1 MGAIPACNCNKKPGE
16 EEITFPDKDSKDI
29 EKVKSEQKMESPNS
43 ERIKEDTKVQSSNQL
58 NNINTKINSD
68 TNNNTSSL
76 VNHNNNVNNVSKHN
90 QSSFILPPIQND
102 NGNNLLDNS
111 SSLDNIPMEV
121 YEDKLEVEMKSTE
134 LKN

>member
-68 TNNNTSSL
+68 TKVIN
-76 VNHNNNVNNVSKHN
+76 
-90 QSSFILPPIQND
+90 
-102 NGNNLLDNS
+102 
-111 SSLDNIPMEV
+111 MC
-121 YEDKLEVEMKSTE
+121 
-134 LKN
+134 